1 MCYHSILQLACSTS
15 DSMSKVLIIDDSA
28 QMLHLMYEMVTL
40 FGHEAEVAHSGTEGL
55 EKVETFKPELIL
67 LDVMMPGMNGWE
79 FYAKHKEKSD
89 VPVIMV
95 SADASFAGQSIA
107 SESKSVTVP
116 LLVGVACYMLV
127 FLLSPYS
134 SKGSVPACSHAQKD
148 RTSS

>member
-67 LDVMMPGMNGWE
+67 LDVMMPGMDGWE

-89 VPVIMV
+89 IPVIMV
-95 SADASFAGQSIA
+95 SADASFATRKKADEAGIRLLEKGVEPFALRDIITSAIFG
-107 SESKSVTVP
+107 ES
-116 LLVGVACYMLV
+116 
-127 FLLSPYS
+127 SP
-134 SKGSVPACSHAQKD
+134 K
-148 RTSS
+148 T